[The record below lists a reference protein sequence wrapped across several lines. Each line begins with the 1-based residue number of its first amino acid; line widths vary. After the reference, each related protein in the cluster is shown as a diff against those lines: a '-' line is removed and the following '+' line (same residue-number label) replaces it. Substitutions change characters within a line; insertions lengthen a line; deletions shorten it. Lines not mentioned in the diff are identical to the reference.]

1 MFINAKNLLLG
12 SLSLALLTNPAN
24 PSPAPAPYPD
34 PDPSK
39 ANNPGVKWR
48 LHLYQNT
55 RCSGVDTFYSG
66 SGSRK
71 CENEILNGGAL
82 GYISETHEPPC
93 EVVLFADD
101 KCKRAVV
108 TIAAGSHS
116 HSSTKCQA
124 PTVEGEKVE
133 IRSFEVRC

>member
-1 MFINAKNLLLG
+1 MFLNTQTLILN
-12 SLSLALLTNPAN
+12 SLSLALLTKPIN
-24 PSPAPAPYPD
+24 SSPAPYPD
-34 PDPSK
+34 PSK
-39 ANNPGVKWR
+39 ATTPVKWR

-55 RCSGVDTFYSG
+55 RCSGADTFYSG
-66 SGSRK
+66 SSSRN

-82 GYISETHEPPC
+82 GYISENGIHQLPC
-93 EVVLFADD
+93 EVVLFADE

-116 HSSTKCQA
+116 SKTCQ
-124 PTVEGEKVE
+124 GSKVE

>member
-1 MFINAKNLLLG
+1 MFFNAKTLLLT
-12 SLSLALLTNPAN
+12 SLSLALLTNPAS

-34 PDPSK
+34 PRK
-39 ANNPGVKWR
+39 ATSPVKWR

-55 RCSGVDTFYSG
+55 RCSGVDTVYAG
-66 SGSRK
+66 SGSHK

-82 GYISETHEPPC
+82 GYISELHNPPC

-101 KCKRAVV
+101 ECKRAVV
-108 TIAAGSHS
+108 TIAAGSQRHRL
-116 HSSTKCQA
+116 TKCQA
-124 PTVEGEKVE
+124 PTVKGSKVE